1 MIELVLT
8 NDWLSS
14 SGHWH
19 DPIHY
24 ECMQSHS
31 VLMGIHC
38 LICHLIIF
46 IWNKSNF
53 YILTESMI
61 WIKHIEN
68 NFYAKWNVYMFWA
81 HLCTKEDFIFT
92 RMFFAS
98 LIEAI
103 KFFILW
109 HLFVAPVVYLCLCPF
124 YQLFNKLFRKT
135 YCVINT
141 IAKNNPNARSSW
153 GLKKREKTKTY
164 YYDYC
169 RTKIK
174 AKYSNILKMCWSSAM
189 LCLKCLAINIQTD
202 INCCANTLLSA
213 IGRKLM
219 DPEGGAEI
227 SADTSA
233 DVGQSWTPT
242 NASVIIVSLQR
253 GSPIFH
259 TRSITWFLC
268 DQIIT
273 RSQKRLWTL
282 AIYWL
287 M

>member
-1 MIELVLT
+1 MECIYV
-8 NDWLSS
+8 LSS
-14 SGHWH
+14 SLYKGRLNIYKNVFCIPDRSDQVHYFMAPFCSTCSLFTFVCVCFTNCSINYSGRLIVLLTRSPKIIPTQ
-19 DPIHY
+19 DPH
-24 ECMQSHS
+24 
-31 VLMGIHC
+31 
-38 LICHLIIF
+38 
-46 IWNKSNF
+46 
-53 YILTESMI
+53 
-61 WIKHIEN
+61 
-68 NFYAKWNVYMFWA
+68 
-81 HLCTKEDFIFT
+81 EDF
-92 RMFFAS
+92 
-98 LIEAI
+98 
-103 KFFILW
+103 
-109 HLFVAPVVYLCLCPF
+109 
-124 YQLFNKLFRKT
+124 
-135 YCVINT
+135 
-141 IAKNNPNARSSW
+141 
-153 GLKKREKTKTY
+153 KKREKTKTY

-189 LCLKCLAINIQTD
+189 LCLKCHKPCNKHGNWHQ
-202 INCCANTLLSA
+202 LLCKYTASA

-273 RSQKRLWTL
+273 HSQKRLWTL

-287 M
+287 MYKLSYRVL

>member
-1 MIELVLT
+1 MECIYV
-8 NDWLSS
+8 LSS
-14 SGHWH
+14 SLYKGRLYIYKNVFCIPDRSDQVLYFMAPFCSTCSLFTFVCVCFTNCSINYSGRLIVLLTRSPKIIPTQ
-19 DPIHY
+19 DPH
-24 ECMQSHS
+24 
-31 VLMGIHC
+31 
-38 LICHLIIF
+38 
-46 IWNKSNF
+46 
-53 YILTESMI
+53 
-61 WIKHIEN
+61 
-68 NFYAKWNVYMFWA
+68 
-81 HLCTKEDFIFT
+81 ED
-92 RMFFAS
+92 
-98 LIEAI
+98 
-103 KFFILW
+103 
-109 HLFVAPVVYLCLCPF
+109 
-124 YQLFNKLFRKT
+124 
-135 YCVINT
+135 
-141 IAKNNPNARSSW
+141 
-153 GLKKREKTKTY
+153 LKKREKTKTY

-189 LCLKCLAINIQTD
+189 LCLKCLGINIQTD

-287 M
+287 MYKLSYRVL

>member
-1 MIELVLT
+1 MECIYV
-8 NDWLSS
+8 LSS
-14 SGHWH
+14 SLYKGRLYIYKNVFCISDRSDQVLYFMAPFCSTCSLFTFVCVRFTNCSINYSGRLIVLLTRSPKIIPTQ
-19 DPIHY
+19 DPH
-24 ECMQSHS
+24 
-31 VLMGIHC
+31 
-38 LICHLIIF
+38 
-46 IWNKSNF
+46 
-53 YILTESMI
+53 
-61 WIKHIEN
+61 
-68 NFYAKWNVYMFWA
+68 
-81 HLCTKEDFIFT
+81 ED
-92 RMFFAS
+92 
-98 LIEAI
+98 
-103 KFFILW
+103 
-109 HLFVAPVVYLCLCPF
+109 
-124 YQLFNKLFRKT
+124 
-135 YCVINT
+135 
-141 IAKNNPNARSSW
+141 
-153 GLKKREKTKTY
+153 LKKREKTKTY

-287 M
+287 MYKLSYRVL

>member
-92 RMFFAS
+92 SCISDRSDQVLYFMAPFCSTCS
-98 LIEAI
+98 L
-103 KFFILW
+103 FT
-109 HLFVAPVVYLCLCPF
+109 FV
-124 YQLFNKLFRKT
+124 
-135 YCVINT
+135 CVCFTNCSINYSGRLIVLLT
-141 IAKNNPNARSSW
+141 RSPKIIPTQDPHED
-153 GLKKREKTKTY
+153 LKKERKQKHTIMTIVGQKS
-164 YYDYC
+164 
-169 RTKIK
+169 R
-174 AKYSNILKMCWSSAM
+174 L
-189 LCLKCLAINIQTD
+189 NIQT
-202 INCCANTLLSA
+202 
-213 IGRKLM
+213 
-219 DPEGGAEI
+219 
-227 SADTSA
+227 
-233 DVGQSWTPT
+233 
-242 NASVIIVSLQR
+242 SLKCVEARQ
-253 GSPIFH
+253 
-259 TRSITWFLC
+259 C
-268 DQIIT
+268 Y
-273 RSQKRLWTL
+273 
-282 AIYWL
+282 A
-287 M
+287 

>member
-1 MIELVLT
+1 MECIYV
-8 NDWLSS
+8 LSS
-14 SGHWH
+14 SLYKGRLYIYKNVFCISDRSDQILYFMAPFCSTCSLFTFVCVCFTNCSINYSGRLIVLLTRSPKIIPTQ
-19 DPIHY
+19 DPH
-24 ECMQSHS
+24 
-31 VLMGIHC
+31 
-38 LICHLIIF
+38 
-46 IWNKSNF
+46 
-53 YILTESMI
+53 
-61 WIKHIEN
+61 
-68 NFYAKWNVYMFWA
+68 
-81 HLCTKEDFIFT
+81 ED
-92 RMFFAS
+92 
-98 LIEAI
+98 L
-103 KFFILW
+103 K
-109 HLFVAPVVYLCLCPF
+109 
-124 YQLFNKLFRKT
+124 
-135 YCVINT
+135 
-141 IAKNNPNARSSW
+141 
-153 GLKKREKTKTY
+153 KKREKTKTY

-189 LCLKCLAINIQTD
+189 LCLKCLAINMETD

>member
-1 MIELVLT
+1 MLNGMYICFELIFVQKKTLYLQECFCIPDRSDQVHYFMAPFCSTCSLFTFVCVCFTDCSINYSGRLIVLLT
-8 NDWLSS
+8 RSPKIIPTQ
-14 SGHWH
+14 
-19 DPIHY
+19 DPH
-24 ECMQSHS
+24 
-31 VLMGIHC
+31 
-38 LICHLIIF
+38 
-46 IWNKSNF
+46 
-53 YILTESMI
+53 
-61 WIKHIEN
+61 
-68 NFYAKWNVYMFWA
+68 
-81 HLCTKEDFIFT
+81 EDF
-92 RMFFAS
+92 
-98 LIEAI
+98 
-103 KFFILW
+103 
-109 HLFVAPVVYLCLCPF
+109 
-124 YQLFNKLFRKT
+124 
-135 YCVINT
+135 
-141 IAKNNPNARSSW
+141 
-153 GLKKREKTKTY
+153 KKREKTKTY

-189 LCLKCLAINIQTD
+189 LCLKCLKPCNKHGNWHQ
-202 INCCANTLLSA
+202 LLCKYTASA

-273 RSQKRLWTL
+273 HSQKRLWTL

-287 M
+287 MYKLSYRVL

>member
-1 MIELVLT
+1 MLNGMYICFELIFVQKKTLYLQECFCIPDRSDQVHYFMAPFCSTCSLFTFVCVCFTDCSINYSGRLIVLLT
-8 NDWLSS
+8 RSPKIIPTQ
-14 SGHWH
+14 
-19 DPIHY
+19 DPH
-24 ECMQSHS
+24 
-31 VLMGIHC
+31 
-38 LICHLIIF
+38 
-46 IWNKSNF
+46 
-53 YILTESMI
+53 
-61 WIKHIEN
+61 
-68 NFYAKWNVYMFWA
+68 
-81 HLCTKEDFIFT
+81 EDF
-92 RMFFAS
+92 
-98 LIEAI
+98 
-103 KFFILW
+103 
-109 HLFVAPVVYLCLCPF
+109 
-124 YQLFNKLFRKT
+124 
-135 YCVINT
+135 
-141 IAKNNPNARSSW
+141 
-153 GLKKREKTKTY
+153 KKREKTKTY

-189 LCLKCLAINIQTD
+189 LCLKCYKPCNKHGNWHQ
-202 INCCANTLLSA
+202 LLCKYTASA

-273 RSQKRLWTL
+273 HSQKRLWTL

-287 M
+287 MYKLSYRVL